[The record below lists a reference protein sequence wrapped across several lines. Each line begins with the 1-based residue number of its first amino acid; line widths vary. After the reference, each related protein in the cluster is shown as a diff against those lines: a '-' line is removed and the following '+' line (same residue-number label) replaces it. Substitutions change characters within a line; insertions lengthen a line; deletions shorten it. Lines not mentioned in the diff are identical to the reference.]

1 MYFKNKLII
10 LGDNMSENKQKKK
23 RGIYALFFKRFFDF
37 FISLI
42 GILVLSP
49 VFIIVYICSLICLR
63 GNPIFKQYRPGK
75 NNKIF
80 AMYKFRSMT
89 NKKDE
94 NGNLLPDKDRIT
106 TYGKILRKT
115 SLDEI
120 PQLFNI
126 LFGSMS
132 IVGPRPRLIKDNI
145 FYDEKTLEIYSVKPG
160 LTGPAQV
167 YDRNSE
173 MSWEKVFERDLEYA
187 NNVTFANDFK
197 LFFGTFLAVFKGG
210 SANGAEE
217 NSEKREYYYSDHLL
231 KANKITKEQYD
242 LGLEKAKQLV
252 SNKQKSVEFVPELHG
267 DGTNENSD
275 D

>member
-1 MYFKNKLII
+1 MEQKRKRKGVYELI
-10 LGDNMSENKQKKK
+10 
-23 RGIYALFFKRFFDF
+23 FKRMFDF
-37 FISLI
+37 LISLI
-42 GILVLSP
+42 AILILSP
-49 VFIIVYICSLICLR
+49 VFILTYLASLIFLR

-94 NGNLLPDKDRIT
+94 NGDLLPDKDRIT

-115 SLDEI
+115 SIDEL

-132 IVGPRPRLIKDNI
+132 IIGPRPRLIKDNI
-145 FYDEKTLEIYSVKPG
+145 FYDDETLKIYSVKPG

-173 MSWEKVFERDLEYA
+173 MSWESVFERDLEYV

-217 NSEKREYYYSDHLL
+217 NVEKREYYYSDYLL
-231 KANKITKEQYD
+231 KTNKITKEQYD
-242 LGLEKAKQLV
+242 LGLEKAKTLIET
-252 SNKQKSVEFVPELHG
+252 KQKSVEFVPELHG
-267 DGTNENSD
+267 ELDK
-275 D
+275 

>member
-1 MYFKNKLII
+1 MEKT
-10 LGDNMSENKQKKK
+10 KQKKR
-23 RGIYALFFKRFFDF
+23 RGIYALFFKRFLDF
-37 FISLI
+37 LISLV

-49 VFIIVYICSLICLR
+49 VFIIVYICSLIFLP
-63 GNPIFKQYRPGK
+63 GNPILKQYRPGK

-115 SLDEI
+115 SLDEL

-145 FYDEKTLEIYSVKPG
+145 FYDEEILGIYSVKPG

-187 NNVTFANDFK
+187 NNVTFWRDIK
-197 LFFGTFLAVFKGG
+197 LFVGTFLAVFKGG

-217 NSEKREYYYSDHLL
+217 NSYKREYYYSDHLL
-231 KANKITKEQYD
+231 KTNQITKEQYD
-242 LGLEKAKQLV
+242 LGLEKAKELV
-252 SNKQKSVEFVPELHG
+252 ETKQKRIEFVPELHN
-267 DGTNENSD
+267 NELNEAENN
-275 D
+275 